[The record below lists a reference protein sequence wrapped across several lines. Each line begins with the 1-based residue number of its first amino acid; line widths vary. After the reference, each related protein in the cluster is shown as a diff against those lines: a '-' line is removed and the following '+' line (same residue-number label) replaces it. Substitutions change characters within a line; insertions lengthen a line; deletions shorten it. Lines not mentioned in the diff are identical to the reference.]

1 MKMFAAVLTSAVF
14 AALAVAPVHAQQSEG
29 SRDLHHPESPAVSA
43 APTPGMTG
51 AGMPMMD
58 MCRQMMGDPMGM
70 PMMGGTAPADTKDRA
85 DMLQMR
91 GEMLKAMGEV
101 MLKHARRMKEGPGK

>member
-14 AALAVAPVHAQQSEG
+14 AALAVAPVHAQQPEAL
-29 SRDLHHPESPAVSA
+29 RDLHHPEPPAA
-43 APTPGMTG
+43 APAPTPGMKG

-58 MCRQMMGDPMGM
+58 MCHQMMGDPMGM
-70 PMMGGTAPADTKDRA
+70 PMMGGTAPADAKDRA
-85 DMLQMR
+85 DMLHMR

-101 MLKHARRMKEGPGK
+101 MMNHARRMQEGPGK